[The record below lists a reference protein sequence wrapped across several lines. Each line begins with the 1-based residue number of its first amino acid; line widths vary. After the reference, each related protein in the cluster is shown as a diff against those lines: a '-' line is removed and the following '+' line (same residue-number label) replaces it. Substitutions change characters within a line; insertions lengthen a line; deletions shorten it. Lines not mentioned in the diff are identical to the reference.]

1 MEFTDVIAGRHSIR
15 RFRQEQVPTAL
26 LEQLIAAAVQAPT
39 ASNLQ
44 AWRFLVAVEPSLV
57 HKLDLFSPGL
67 SGNPPV
73 IIAVCSD
80 LEEVSRRGS
89 KHSLEYGC
97 MMDAAMAA
105 ENLMLK
111 AVELGLG
118 TCAIKSYHEQSVR
131 RLLKLPDTL
140 RLELLISVGWPEG
153 EPRAPQRKPME
164 QVLFFNEWEETK

>member
-1 MEFTDVIAGRHSIR
+1 MELTDVLAGRHSIR
-15 RFRQEQVPTAL
+15 RFRQEPVDPAL

-67 SGNPPV
+67 SGNPPA
-73 IIAVCSD
+73 IIAICSD

-118 TCAIKSYHEQSVR
+118 TCAIKSYHAQSVR
-131 RLLKLPDTL
+131 RLLKLPETL

-153 EPRAPQRKPME
+153 APRAPQRKPME
-164 QVLFFNEWEETK
+164 QVLFWNEWEETK